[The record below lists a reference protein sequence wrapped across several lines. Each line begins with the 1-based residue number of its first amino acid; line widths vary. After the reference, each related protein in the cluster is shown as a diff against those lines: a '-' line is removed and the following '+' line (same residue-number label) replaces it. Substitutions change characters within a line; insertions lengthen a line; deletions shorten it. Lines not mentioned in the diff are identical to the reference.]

1 GTLVPKGAAKN
12 RIAATFANTAIKHK
26 DLVGIPWRVA
36 FALQADGWYLRQDII
51 WSKPNPMPESVRDR
65 CTKSH
70 EYIFLLSKSARY
82 YFDAKAIAEPVA
94 ASTVQRLT
102 QPTLASQ
109 RGSDRV
115 PGKTNGAMK
124 AVGNTVTRNC
134 RDVWTIST
142 KPYKGAH
149 FAVFPPDRKSTR
161 L

>member
-1 GTLVPKGAAKN
+1 
-12 RIAATFANTAIKHK
+12 
-26 DLVGIPWRVA
+26 
-36 FALQADGWYLRQDII
+36 
-51 WSKPNPMPESVRDR
+51 R

-124 AVGNTVTRNC
+124 AVGNTVTRDC

-142 KPYKGAH
+142 KPYQGAH
-149 FAVFPPDRKSTR
+149 FAVFPPEIPERCIRAGSREGDTVLDPFAGSGTTGEVAE
-161 L
+161 LL